1 MQVFEVLNSFT
12 KNMELSVGL
21 IIGGKDVSYEK
32 LKIQG
37 MNILVCTPGRLLQH
51 LEETYGF

>member
-12 KNMELSVGL
+12 EKMDVSVGL
-21 IIGGKDVSYEK
+21 IIGGKDVKFEQERIK
-32 LKIQG
+32 L

-51 LEETYGF
+51 LE